1 MIPVLRAVL
10 PSEEKISPLIKD
22 IDINVKYTNFGPLSV
37 HLTSLISNSYGLPND
52 CTLVTASGTIGLQAC
67 ILYYVSQQDDLPLQ
81 VATPAWTFSATVQDV
96 DSDLTKDTIDV
107 NVTSTMPS
115 DDQSIMEFRVRA
127 KKN

>member
-1 MIPVLRAVL
+1 MIQY
-10 PSEEKISPLIKD
+10 
-22 IDINVKYTNFGPLSV
+22 N
-37 HLTSLISNSYGLPND
+37 
-52 CTLVTASGTIGLQAC
+52 
-67 ILYYVSQQDDLPLQ
+67 
-81 VATPAWTFSATVQDV
+81 FSATVQDV